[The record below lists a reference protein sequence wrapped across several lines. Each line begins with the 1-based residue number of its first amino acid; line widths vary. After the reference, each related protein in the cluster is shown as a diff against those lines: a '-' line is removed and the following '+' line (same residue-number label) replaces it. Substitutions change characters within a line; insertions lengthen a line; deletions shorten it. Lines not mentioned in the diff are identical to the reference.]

1 MEIYLIRHGE
11 STANYDNRNGKH
23 YFCGQL
29 DVDLTEAGIQ
39 SAESLKAYFSD
50 IHIDHIYVSDLKRT
64 VQTYENGFDETIPVT
79 ITALLRERSLGKF
92 EGHSKDALIKQSE
105 YRPYFEDPLMSNFR
119 HSFTQRAPGGDNYND
134 VLARV
139 DEFFSEL
146 FDKKDS
152 VVVIVAHLI
161 WIRCCLFYL
170 GIITE
175 EELFNKKI
183 KNTTPILVNTDHIV
197 Y

>member
-11 STANYDNRNGKH
+11 STANYDNKH
-23 YFCGQL
+23 GQDYFCGQL
-29 DVDLTEAGIQ
+29 NVALTETGIK
-39 SAESLKAYFSD
+39 SAKKLKEYFSD
-50 IHIDHIYVSDLKRT
+50 IPIDHIYVSDLKRT
-64 VQTYENGFDETIPVT
+64 VQTYENGFDNTIPVT

-92 EGHSKDALIKQSE
+92 EGYSQKELIQNPE
-105 YRPYFEDPLMSNFR
+105 YRPYFENPLMSDFR

-139 DEFFSEL
+139 DQFFKEI

-152 VVVIVAHLI
+152 VVVIVAHII
-161 WIRCCLFYL
+161 WIRCCLYYL
-170 GIITE
+170 GVITE

-183 KNTTPILVNTDHIV
+183 ANTTPILVNTEHDI